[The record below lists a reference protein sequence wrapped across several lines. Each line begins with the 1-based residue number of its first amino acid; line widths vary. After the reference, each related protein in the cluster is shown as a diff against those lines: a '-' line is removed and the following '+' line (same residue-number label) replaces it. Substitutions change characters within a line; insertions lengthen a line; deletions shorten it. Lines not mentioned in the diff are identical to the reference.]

1 MTQQSRQN
9 RIIASSFRDPSG
21 FVFTHNGNIYRQV
34 NKSYKDTFDHFIKSG
49 LYDHLVS
56 SGLLVEHEEV
66 DIPIPDPDSFYSII
80 KPSLITFI
88 SYPYEWCFSQLKD
101 AALTTLKIQED
112 ALRYG
117 MVLKDA
123 SAFNI
128 QFRGFQPIFIDT
140 LSFDLYQEGS
150 PWVAYQQFCQHFLAP
165 LALMSY
171 TDIRLNKLLRLYID
185 GIPLDF
191 AKTLLPF
198 RSFVNISLLLHIYLH
213 ARSQAR
219 YSDTSLKSGLTAAKK
234 KGLSRKV
241 SLTELRG
248 LIDNLRTTVHKLK
261 WKPSGTEWGDYY
273 EDTNYSIESMESKK
287 KLVNDFLETSRPYS
301 VWDLGA
307 NTGEFSRIA
316 SNCGI
321 DTVSYDIDPA
331 AVEKNYLSCKAKMT
345 PNLLPLIMD
354 LTNPSPSIGWQNNER
369 LSFTERKKPDAIFA
383 LALIHHLAISNNV
396 PFVKISEFFAALSKK
411 WLIIEFVPKDDS
423 QVQRL
428 LSSRE
433 DIFAN
438 YTKEEFEKEFSNMF
452 IITDCKPIE
461 KSERFLYLMKIK

>member
-1 MTQQSRQN
+1 MKQSQRN
-9 RIIASSFRDPSG
+9 SIVASSFRDPSG
-21 FVFTHNGNIYRQV
+21 FVFTHNGDLYRQI
-34 NKSYKDTFDHFIKSG
+34 NKSYKNTFDYFIKSG
-49 LYDHLVS
+49 LYGHLVS
-56 SGLLVEHEEV
+56 SELLVEHDQV
-66 DIPIPDPDSFYSII
+66 DITTPDPDSFYSVI
-80 KPSLITFI
+80 KPTPIPFI

-112 ALRYG
+112 ALNFG

-140 LSFDLYQEGS
+140 LSFDLYQEGA

-165 LALMSY
+165 LALMTY

-185 GIPLDF
+185 GIPLDL
-191 AKTLLPF
+191 AKTLLPL
-198 RSFVNISLLLHIYLH
+198 RSLANISLLLHIHFH

-219 YSDTSLKSGLTAAKK
+219 YSDTSINSGLAEVKK
-234 KGLSRKV
+234 KTLARKV
-241 SLTELRG
+241 SLKEMFG
-248 LIDNLRTTVHKLK
+248 LIDNLRSAVLRLK
-261 WKPSGTEWGDYY
+261 WNPSDTEWGDYY
-273 EDTNYSIESMESKK
+273 GDTNYSIESMDSKK
-287 KLVNDFLETSRPYS
+287 KLVGNFLEKIRPHS

-321 DTVSYDIDPA
+321 NIVSFDIDPA
-331 AVEKNYLSCKAKMT
+331 AVEKNYLSCKAQRT
-345 PNLLPLIMD
+345 PNLLSLIMD

-369 LSFTERKKPDAIFA
+369 LSLTERKKPDAILA

-396 PFVKISEFFAALSKK
+396 PLGKISDFFASLSKK
-411 WLIIEFVPKDDS
+411 WLIIEFVPKSDS
-423 QVQRL
+423 QIQRL

-433 DIFAN
+433 DIFTN

-452 IITDCKPIE
+452 TIKDCKHVE
-461 KSERFLYLMKIK
+461 KSERLLYLMEIK